1 MTNKEYREKRDN
13 IYEFT
18 FWDHLTSDEIKQI
31 RKNRKLENAVPLP
44 GANDRAYIRKD
55 GENVYTLVSYF
66 TDVCQVAGTDFI
78 KLWDGYSVTT
88 MKHINAFC
96 NLIGRAGFNKR
107 SWIEAEAGIIK

>member
-1 MTNKEYREKRDN
+1 MTNKEYREKRDS
-13 IYEFT
+13 IDFYGY
-18 FWDHLTSDEIKQI
+18 WDYLTSDEKSQL
-31 RKNRKLENAVPLP
+31 RNNRKAENAVPLP

-55 GENVYTLVSYF
+55 GENKYTLVSYF

-107 SWIEAEAGIIK
+107 SWIEAETGVIR